1 MHTKKHWPAAPP
13 EAERPAGKCTQACA
27 EEPVA
32 EERLIEEILQ
42 AAGLE
47 QLD

>member
-1 MHTKKHWPAAPP
+1 MQTKKQRPAAP
-13 EAERPAGKCTQACA
+13 ETERPAGKCTQVHA
-27 EEPVA
+27 EEHI
-32 EERLIEEILQ
+32 IEEILQ